1 MLVAKRTF
9 EGVDLNSAP
18 HQNTSIYG
26 ERTHTTVVN
35 SARMF
40 EHKSASKVSIFSF
53 LLPII
58 LGIIT
63 SPGRWS
69 PRLRLVVPSPSSKTK
84 QLFASGYI
92 ESEGKISLT
101 AALNSA
107 VIDERESVCE
117 QLAMPMTPRGK
128 RDGRNRDMPKCDE
141 DGG

>member
-1 MLVAKRTF
+1 MLVSKRAF
-9 EGVDLNSAP
+9 EGVDLNNAP
-18 HQNTSIYG
+18 LQNTSIYG
-26 ERTHTTVVN
+26 ERARTTVEN
-35 SARMF
+35 STRMF
-40 EHKSASKVSIFSF
+40 EHKSASNVSIFSF

-84 QLFASGYI
+84 QLFARGYMESG
-92 ESEGKISLT
+92 GKRSLT

-107 VIDERESVCE
+107 VIEERESVWE

-128 RDGRNRDMPKCDE
+128 
-141 DGG
+141 

>member
-1 MLVAKRTF
+1 MLVAKGAF
-9 EGVDLNSAP
+9 EGVDLNSAAL
-18 HQNTSIYG
+18 QNTGTYG
-26 ERTHTTVVN
+26 ERARTTVEN

-40 EHKSASKVSIFSF
+40 EHKSASKVSMFSF

-84 QLFASGYI
+84 QFFARGYI
-92 ESEGKISLT
+92 ESGGKRSLT

-107 VIDERESVCE
+107 VIEERESVCE

-128 RDGRNRDMPKCDE
+128 
-141 DGG
+141 

>member
-1 MLVAKRTF
+1 MLVAKRAF
-9 EGVDLNSAP
+9 ESVDLNIAP
-18 HQNTSIYG
+18 LQNTSIY
-26 ERTHTTVVN
+26 RKRARTTVEN

-40 EHKSASKVSIFSF
+40 EHRSASNVSIFSF

-92 ESEGKISLT
+92 ESGGKRSFT
-101 AALNSA
+101 EALNSA
-107 VIDERESVCE
+107 VIEERESDCE

-128 RDGRNRDMPKCDE
+128 
-141 DGG
+141 